1 MLLLPIFAF
10 ALAGAFVLNADPL
23 TAWVLR
29 NAGYVTLLVFATT
42 LVYHLYVVVDAFAGR
57 MHRLRGRHL
66 IDYAVLLLVTTTLI
80 VTYGTIYRES
90 APWASFLA
98 GIFAPITRQ
107 QPPTPA
113 GEEPAPVWTGNE
125 RLNVLVLG
133 IDGRDS
139 GASVAE

>member
-1 MLLLPIFAF
+1 VTGVHTCALPIC
-10 ALAGAFVLNADPL
+10 
-23 TAWVLR
+23 
-29 NAGYVTLLVFATT
+29 
-42 LVYHLYVVVDAFAGR
+42 
-57 MHRLRGRHL
+57 RHL

-90 APWASFLA
+90 APWASVLA

-107 QPPTPA
+107 PPPVPA

-133 IDGRDS
+133 IDTREGDRTTRNTDTMIVVSLDPLNKTAAMLSIPRD
-139 GASVAE
+139 